1 MAVFDSGELRSGN
14 IFRLRSR
21 VVATIA
27 SGLTGTLQTLTAP
40 TGQVARLTYLYA
52 ASANQQPGISVIA
65 DGNTVL
71 SGILGEND
79 SSPTGD
85 FVVAEKLPIST
96 SAPLSDA
103 LRTVNQVVGNVIVI
117 SKNAGNTTQPI
128 TYCVEY
134 GVIQ

>member
-21 VVATIA
+21 VIGTIA
-27 SGLTGTLQTLTAP
+27 SGRTGTLETLAAP
-40 TGQVARLTYLYA
+40 TGQVARLTYLFC
-52 ASANQQPGISVIA
+52 SPGNTQSGISVGA

-71 SGILGEND
+71 YGVLGEND
-79 SSPTGD
+79 SGPSGD
-85 FVVAEKLPIST
+85 FVVAEKLPLST

-103 LRTVNQVVGNVIVI
+103 LRTVSQVVGNVIVI
-117 SKNAGNTTQPI
+117 SKNAGNTATTI

-134 GVIQ
+134 GVVQ

>member
-21 VVATIA
+21 VVGSIA

-40 TGQVARLTYLYA
+40 TGQIARLTYLYA
-52 ASANQQPGISVIA
+52 FNQQAGISVAA

-71 SGILGEND
+71 SGVLGEND
-79 SSPTGD
+79 SSPSGD
-85 FVVAEKLPIST
+85 FVVAEKLPLST
-96 SAPLSDA
+96 SSPLSDA
-103 LRTVNQVVGNVIVI
+103 IKTVSQVVGNVIVI
-117 SKNAGNTTQPI
+117 SKNAGNTTHTI